1 MIDYKF
7 VLKRTDNE
15 DGSYFGIVTDGDFKG
30 SYRWLKELS
39 DIKDGKIL
47 VFDSQKD
54 AEVYIKEKL
63 VPPFYQDEKPE
74 IVKIASVSTVKYYEQ
89 ADPEIF
95 KRRNELQE
103 KLLNVRGHKDAFM
116 ALLTDES
123 LVHDM
128 NACAG
133 YIRRMVE
140 GAGLKCGDETFEYS
154 DLVHNR
160 CYYDNKGK
168 WLPDKMLRN
177 DSLAFKTRRVCGA
190 LATLADSLAL
200 LDKYA
205 ENANASRRK

>member
-15 DGSYFGIVTDGDFKG
+15 DGSYFGIVTDGGFKG
-30 SYRWLKELS
+30 SYRWRTELS

-89 ADPEIF
+89 SDPEVF
-95 KRRNELQE
+95 KWRNELQE

-140 GAGLKCGDETFEYS
+140 GAGLECDDETFEYS
-154 DLVHNR
+154 DLAHNR
-160 CYYDNKGK
+160 CYKDKYDN
-168 WLPDKMLRN
+168 WLPDKMLRDGN
-177 DSLAFKTRRVCGA
+177 LAFKTRRVCAA

-200 LDKYA
+200 LDKYM
-205 ENANASRRK
+205 EKANAFRRK